1 MHRASEL
8 LRHVLFWLVLVIS
21 VILIVLSFAPRCLGY
36 SSSGISDESM
46 QPMLR
51 RGDLV
56 LTKPV
61 PFEDVRVGDLLTF
74 ADLNTGE
81 RFTRIVAE
89 VWTEKQELVTRSAE
103 GVLDPYTTAYR
114 CVVGRAVRIVR
125 FIGYPSVWLQ
135 TIPGKIVLAL
145 LYIIW
150 IAAEIEGFAAQ
161 KRREQADA

>member
-1 MHRASEL
+1 MQRAFEL
-8 LRHVLFWLVLVIS
+8 LRRVLFWFVLIVS
-21 VILIVLSFAPRCLGY
+21 VMLIVLCFAPRCLGY

-46 QPMLR
+46 QPLLR

-61 PFEDVRVGDLLTF
+61 AFEDIRVGDLLTF
-74 ADLNTGE
+74 ADPNTGD
-81 RFTRIVAE
+81 RFTRTVAE

-114 CVVGRAVRIVR
+114 CVVGRVVRTVR
-125 FIGYPSVWLQ
+125 FIGYLSVCLQ

-161 KRREQADA
+161 KRRERADA